1 MPSTQVL
8 NDPTGRRQLP
18 AEEEEDGTYHVE
30 VTENYIY
37 NTFDEAKIRYWKS
50 RVNRWI
56 KVDEVAPE
64 AAQITKVKW
73 EPVLDDD
80 NIVQRLCDDDGN
92 ESEVFLGCFHGMT
105 TDGAQM

>member
-1 MPSTQVL
+1 LSSTQVL
-8 NDPTGRRQLP
+8 NDPTGRRKLP

-30 VTENYIY
+30 VTENYIS

-80 NIVQRLCDDDGN
+80 NIVQRLCDHDGN
-92 ESEVFLGCFHGMT
+92 ESKVFLGFFFT
-105 TDGAQM
+105 E